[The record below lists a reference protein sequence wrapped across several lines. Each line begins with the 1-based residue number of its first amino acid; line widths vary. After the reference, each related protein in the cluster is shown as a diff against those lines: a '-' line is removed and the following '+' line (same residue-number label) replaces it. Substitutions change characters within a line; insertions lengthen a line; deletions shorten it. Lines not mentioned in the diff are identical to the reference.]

1 MFDID
6 YVFPWVNDQDPVWQ
20 KTYIDFCKK
29 HGYKDRL
36 EKVHNCRYR
45 DWGLLKYLF
54 RAIARNMPWIR
65 KVHLIVSNKEQVPE
79 WLNTDTVHIVLH
91 EDIMPPEVLPT
102 YNSNVIEMFLVNIQ
116 DLSEYFIYGND
127 DMIPLNLSYST
138 EWFDQNGNPCF
149 NMNSSKI
156 ASNMYRTM
164 ISNEWWLLQER
175 LNLTINKQDY
185 WYPLHGL
192 VPLRLSYCKEVL
204 NLLNDQIIPSCSYFR
219 EAKNLT
225 PYIYTDYTYL
235 TNRSQ
240 KSNITFEYLNLNN
253 FNLLYK
259 KLIKT
264 QAQIICIN
272 DSGIVS
278 NQAYRIYRQ
287 YLNTFFNRRFP
298 EKCKYER

>member
-1 MFDID
+1 
-6 YVFPWVNDQDPVWQ
+6 
-20 KTYIDFCKK
+20 
-29 HGYKDRL
+29 
-36 EKVHNCRYR
+36 
-45 DWGLLKYLF
+45 
-54 RAIARNMPWIR
+54 
-65 KVHLIVSNKEQVPE
+65 
-79 WLNTDTVHIVLH
+79 
-91 EDIMPPEVLPT
+91 
-102 YNSNVIEMFLVNIQ
+102 MFLVNIQ

-240 KSNITFEYLNLNN
+240 KSNITFDYLNLNN